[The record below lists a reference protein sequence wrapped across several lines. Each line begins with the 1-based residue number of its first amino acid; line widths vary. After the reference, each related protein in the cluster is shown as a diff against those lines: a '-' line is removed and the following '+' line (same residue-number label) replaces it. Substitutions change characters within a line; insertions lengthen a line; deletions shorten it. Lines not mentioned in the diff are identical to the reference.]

1 MKERISFFY
10 YIAFY
15 NFGFD
20 SISLYFMELLS
31 LVIAFVLGF
40 LMRAMGFPPMLGYLV
55 AGFVLNFIGVED
67 SAPLESIANLGILLL
82 LFTIGLKLN
91 IRSLFRKHVLQGG
104 VGHMLLS
111 VTIFSLLLFG
121 LRFVG
126 MTAFDEL
133 TGGAILLISFALSFS
148 STVFAV
154 KVLEDNGEMQ
164 SLMGKTSIAIL
175 IIQDILAVI
184 FITASKGAFPSVFAL
199 GLLGF
204 PFLRKPLLWLMNQSG
219 HGEMMVL
226 FGFILALSTANL
238 FEMVGLKPDL
248 GALAAGLV
256 VANSKKSEELAKT
269 LLNFKEFFLIA
280 FFLRIGLIA
289 DPEWWMLSIAL
300 IFILLLPIKSFL
312 YFWILAKFNLRART
326 SFWISLTLSNY
337 SEFGL
342 IVSAVA
348 ASSGLVDEKWLVIFV
363 ITVTMSFL
371 ISSPLNSKLYFAMF
385 ERYLMKFEGKKR
397 LADDRPIETGGA
409 EILIFGM
416 GKLGTM
422 TYDYMSS
429 KYGKH
434 VLGLDA
440 DYNTVIAHRRMRR
453 NVIIGDATDS
463 GFWENLQPGNVSIVL
478 LCMNSFPANKNAA
491 TRLHHSHFS
500 GKIAAVARFDDD
512 KKELEGLGVAS
523 VFNLYEEAGIGFA
536 EHVCDVM
543 RPHFENDES

>member
-1 MKERISFFY
+1 
-10 YIAFY
+10 
-15 NFGFD
+15 
-20 SISLYFMELLS
+20 MELLS
-31 LVIAFVLGF
+31 LIIAFALGF
-40 LMRAMGFPPMLGYLV
+40 VMRVFGFPPMLGYLI
-55 AGFVLNFIGVED
+55 AGFVLNMMGLED
-67 SAPLESIANLGILLL
+67 SNALESIANLGILLL

-104 VGHMLLS
+104 VGHMLVS
-111 VTIFSLLLFG
+111 VCTFSVLLLILRYAGMNIFS
-121 LRFVG
+121 
-126 MTAFDEL
+126 EL
-133 TGGAILLISFALSFS
+133 TGSAILLISFALSFS

-154 KVLEDNGEMQ
+154 KVLEENGEMQ

-184 FITASKGAFPSVFAL
+184 FITASKGQFPSIYAL

-204 PFLRKPLLWLMNQSG
+204 PFLRKPLMWLMNRSG

-226 FGFILALSTANL
+226 FGFILALITANL
-238 FEMVGLKPDL
+238 FELVGLKPDL

-269 LLNFKEFFLIA
+269 LLNFKEFFLVA
-280 FFLRIGLIA
+280 FFLRIGLI
-289 DPEWWMLSIAL
+289 DDLQWWMFGIAMAFI
-300 IFILLLPIKSFL
+300 IFLPFKSFL
-312 YFWILAKFNLRART
+312 YFWILTKLNLRART

-337 SEFGL
+337 SEFAL
-342 IVSAVA
+342 IVGSVA
-348 ASSGLVDEKWLVIFV
+348 ASSGMLPDKWLIIFAL
-363 ITVTMSFL
+363 TVTLSFL

-385 ERYLMKFEGKKR
+385 ERYLMRFETKKR
-397 LADDRPIETGGA
+397 LADDRPIKTNGA

-422 TYDYMSS
+422 TYEYMASRYH
-429 KYGKH
+429 KR

-440 DYNTVIAHRRMRR
+440 DYGTVIAHRRQHR

-463 GFWENLQPGNVSIVL
+463 GFWENLEPGNVDIVL
-478 LCMNSFPANKNAA
+478 LAMNNFSANRNAA
-491 TRLHHSHFS
+491 IRLQNSHFN
-500 GKIAAVARFDDD
+500 GKIAAVARYDDE
-512 KKELEGLGVAS
+512 KEELHKLGVHS

-543 RPHFENDES
+543 GQKEKLVPKEIL

>member
-1 MKERISFFY
+1 
-10 YIAFY
+10 
-15 NFGFD
+15 
-20 SISLYFMELLS
+20 MELLS

-40 LMRAMGFPPMLGYLV
+40 LMRTMGFPPMLGYLI
-55 AGFVLNFIGVED
+55 AGFVLNFIGIRD
-67 SAPLESIANLGILLL
+67 SNALETIADLGILLL

-91 IRSLFRKHVLQGG
+91 IRSLLRKHVFQGG
-104 VGHMLLS
+104 VVHMLLT
-111 VTIFSLLLFG
+111 VLIFSAVLFG

-126 MTAFDEL
+126 MTILDEL
-133 TGGAILLISFALSFS
+133 SGGAIILISFALSFS

-154 KVLEDNGEMQ
+154 KVLEENGEMQ

-184 FITASKGAFPSVFAL
+184 FITVSKGQLPSVFAL
-199 GLLGF
+199 GLLAF
-204 PFLRKPLLWLMNQSG
+204 PFLRKPLMWLMDRSG

-226 FGFILALSTANL
+226 FGFILALSSANL

-289 DPEWWMLSIAL
+289 KPEWWMLSIAFV
-300 IFILLLPIKSFL
+300 FILILPIKSFL
-312 YFWILAKFNLRART
+312 YFWILTKFKLRART

-348 ASSGLVDEKWLVIFV
+348 ASSGILEEKWLIIFV
-363 ITVTMSFL
+363 ITVTLSFL
-371 ISSPLNSKLYFAMF
+371 ISSPLNSKLYYAMF
-385 ERYLMKFEGKKR
+385 ERYLTKFEGKKR

-416 GKLGTM
+416 GKLGAM
-422 TYDYMSS
+422 TYDFMAS
-429 KYGKH
+429 KYGRH

-440 DYNTVIAHRRMRR
+440 DYNTVLAHRRMRR

-463 GFWENLQPGNVSIVL
+463 GFWENLRPGNVSIVL
-478 LCMNSFPANKNAA
+478 LCMNNFSANKNAA
-491 TRLHHSHFS
+491 TRLQHSHFS
-500 GKIAAVARFDDD
+500 GKIAAVARFEDE
-512 KKELEGLGVAS
+512 KKELEELGVAS

-543 RPHFENDES
+543 RPHFLDSKSN